1 MTRYLTPSKIAVL
14 CVICLQ
20 IEGSVTTSSLG
31 HVYAFLLQHVVPD
44 NAKGAIQSAATVDDD
59 VIPLS
64 KLEKTLIAHP
74 SAVVGRTLW
83 DLFLKR
89 LWTLDSLAA
98 LDVFVTNFSSCLSR
112 SRETIQREAAVAPEH
127 RTPHGTIA
135 RTSPLGAFIRRCYL
149 EYSRLQFQDT
159 VQLWQDL
166 VAYRGPSHQHYE
178 KRNASEGRHSLDVNL
193 SSLGIGAD
201 HPLTQIAYGTLDSDD
216 GIKTNLSG
224 FDVER
229 LLEFQVSELQRLGGR
244 LPTDMRKKINE
255 MSKGRSSLPHLTHY
269 LKFLDS
275 WRAGDYSSAYDNLHR
290 YFDYTMQSRDR
301 TFYQYALLNLAIL
314 QADFGFHKEAVPAMQ
329 EAIATARENKDATCL
344 NFCMSWLYHFGKTF
358 PQQIK
363 ELGDGISGNE
373 VESLNFLKSR
383 AKETEMWSLL
393 SSTHLSEAK
402 LELQNGGSIASVFES
417 ISKAN
422 HITVVKST
430 GTLSGSALLMKGSLF
445 SRVGLT
451 NLSWTCADT
460 FLQCFSEDAPAE
472 DIVKCM
478 CRMASQL
485 AQRGRYDEAIAT
497 VDSIPMSILSV
508 LKYQQYTTF
517 YRNMLQMRRFL
528 HRNDISAAE
537 LLLSRLRGQGAPDL
551 ELKLS
556 LNLLHVDLLS
566 RRQQFS
572 QAIDLIE
579 SLAKT
584 SPSEIPDVLAHV
596 KLLNT
601 KTALLARCN
610 HPVKAFTICVRAAN
624 LAYRSRLLPALWEA
638 NANLAVILNEL
649 SEFPASISLLTAT
662 IPQVLECEDCS
673 LAATVYSRVA
683 DAYMGLAGLLVE
695 EKQGSTKQ
703 REYMNR
709 AAEYIDLAYEQ
720 WRRMEDL
727 EGQMDMLSKKAKI
740 MALKGDMGL
749 ANDLA
754 SRWLE
759 VREEYE
765 GARV

>member
-14 CVICLQ
+14 CVIASQ
-20 IEGSVTTSSLG
+20 IDGLVTTSSLG
-31 HVYAFLLQHVVPD
+31 YVYAFLLQHVVPD
-44 NAKGAIQSAATVDDD
+44 NVKGAIESAATENDD

-64 KLEKTLIAHP
+64 KLEKTLNAYP

-83 DLFLKR
+83 DVFVKR

-98 LDVFVTNFSSCLSR
+98 LDFFVTSFPGCLSR
-112 SRETIQREAAVAPEH
+112 TRDTIQRETAIAPEH
-127 RTPHGTIA
+127 RAPHGSIA

-166 VAYRGPSHQHYE
+166 VAYRAPSHQSYE
-178 KRNASEGRHSLDVNL
+178 KRNATEGRHSLDVNL
-193 SSLGIGAD
+193 IKLGIGAD
-201 HPLTQIAYGTLDSDD
+201 HPLAHIAYGTLDS
-216 GIKTNLSG
+216 GEGTKTSLSG

-229 LLEFQVSELQRLGGR
+229 LLDFQVSELQRLGGR
-244 LPTDMRKKINE
+244 MPTDMRKKINE
-255 MSKGRSSLPHLTHY
+255 MSKGGGSLPHLTHY
-269 LKFLDS
+269 LRFLDS

-314 QADFGFHKEAVPAMQ
+314 QADFGFYKEAIPAMQ
-329 EAIATARENKDATCL
+329 EAIATARENRDSTCL

-358 PQQIK
+358 PQQMT
-363 ELGDGISGNE
+363 ELGDGILGSE
-373 VESLNFLKSR
+373 VESLNFLKTR

-402 LELQNGGSIASVFES
+402 LELQNGGSIASVLES

-422 HITVVKST
+422 HITVVKSV

-485 AQRGRYDEAIAT
+485 VQRGRYDEAIVTMDA
-497 VDSIPMSILSV
+497 IPKSILSV

-517 YRNMLQMRRFL
+517 YRNMLQMRRVL
-528 HRNDISAAE
+528 HRNDLTAAE
-537 LLLSRLRGQGAPDL
+537 LLLSRLQGQGAPDL

-556 LNLLHVDLLS
+556 LNLLHVGLLR
-566 RRQQFS
+566 RRQHIS
-572 QAIDLIE
+572 QAIDLVE
-579 SLAKT
+579 TLAKT
-584 SPSEIPDVLAHV
+584 TPSENPDVLAHV

-601 KTALLARCN
+601 KTSLLARCN

-638 NANLAVILNEL
+638 NANLAAILNEL

-673 LAATVYSRVA
+673 LAATVYSRIA
-683 DAYMGLAGLLVE
+683 DAYMGLAGLE
-695 EKQGSTKQ
+695 EKHRSTKQ

-720 WRRMEDL
+720 WRRVEDL

-740 MALKGDMGL
+740 MGLKGDMSL

-765 GARV
+765 AARV